1 MKIENPE
8 LLELVEQCMALDL
21 RQLFWVKRGEFRNR
35 ISQLTSETRKIII
48 ITNGKVDLET
58 SSGKLSLSKGD
69 GFILDPY
76 AWHEVIKGEFQ
87 SMELVLA
94 GSRIEI
100 YEGGSGIDSID
111 KKMHVLLRCVD
122 EGRRLKIDDVY
133 SLLLKHRDAEE
144 GSERA
149 CLLKVILSH
158 IVKLFA
164 APAVTGKRLRQVF
177 ETLIAS
183 VIDNYLNQNF
193 TRLAVAAKFDISES
207 YINTMISWGLGCKF
221 KEFLTI
227 KRLEYSRLALKESK
241 MQIKELAPLFG
252 YADAT
257 IFIINFRQRYKLT
270 PNKMREMMNRET
282 HTEEERRT
290 LHYMNK
296 LEELSH
302 GSDFKAGEVEVNDD
316 EKTLL
321 FLSNMTDKDISVFT
335 CGDDRTFL
343 RSIPE
348 NSRVIMSAP
357 RGGVLEIE
365 DEKQSAKKYQVAE
378 KPCIVYFS

>member
-8 LLELVEQCMALDL
+8 LCELVEQCLALDL
-21 RQLFWVKRGEFRNR
+21 KRLSWVKRGEFRNSLNQ
-35 ISQLTSETRKIII
+35 ITSETRKVLIL
-48 ITNGKVDLET
+48 TDGTVELET
-58 SSGKLSLSKGD
+58 SSGNLNLSQGEGL
-69 GFILDPY
+69 ILDPY
-76 AWHEVIKGEFQ
+76 SWYEVKNGDFK
-87 SMELVLA
+87 SMEMVIA

-100 YEGGSGIDSID
+100 YEGGSGLDSIE

-122 EGRRLKIDDVY
+122 ERRRLKIDDIY
-133 SLLLKHRDAEE
+133 LLLLQHKDESE
-144 GSERA
+144 SFERA
-149 CLLKVILSH
+149 CLFKVILSH
-158 IVKLFA
+158 VVKLFA

-183 VIDNYLNQNF
+183 IVDNYLNQNF

-241 MQIKELAPLFG
+241 MQIKALAPLFG

-270 PNKMREMMNRET
+270 PNKMREMMNRDT
-282 HTEEERRT
+282 HTEEERRI
-290 LHYMNK
+290 LHYMDK

-302 GSDFKAGEVEVNDD
+302 GNNFKAGEVEVNDD

-348 NSRVIMSAP
+348 NTRVIMSAP
-357 RGGVLEIE
+357 RGGLLEIE
-365 DEKQSAKKYQVAE
+365 DQMKASKQYQVAE